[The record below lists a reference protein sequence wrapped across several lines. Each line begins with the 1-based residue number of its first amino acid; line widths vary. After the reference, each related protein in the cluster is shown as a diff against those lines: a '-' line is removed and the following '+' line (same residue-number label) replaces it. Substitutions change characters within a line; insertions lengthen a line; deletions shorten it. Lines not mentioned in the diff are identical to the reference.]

1 MFFGRNFYRRLT
13 VEFSMTSK
21 YRYAVSVSL
30 KFGDII
36 FEYFFY
42 KRVFGFLP
50 FYFYYIFEKI
60 FLFQSKTKYLLK
72 YVNQN
77 FTSNKLNEKKSEPF
91 CKKANLWKF
100 GGLTN
105 FFWNFYGKLELV
117 KVRNVHQ
124 EVTFFCRQ
132 KIIFRWNL
140 ISQWS
145 TLYFKTKAELMKKM
159 ALLVFLEGQM
169 NLSQPHNPLWY
180 K

>member
-132 KIIFRWNL
+132 NYFSMKPDKSMINPVFQNKSGVNEKNGAPCFFRGSNES
-140 ISQWS
+140 ISTTQP
-145 TLYFKTKAELMKKM
+145 TLM
-159 ALLVFLEGQM
+159 
-169 NLSQPHNPLWY
+169 
-180 K
+180 